1 MKTTKKSEKKS
12 DDPCWKDYEKVGTKT
27 KNGKKTSLLGG
38 ATKSLRKLGRGT
50 ANSISG
56 LSTTQKVVGSAAL
69 VALGLSYFSK
79 RNGKHAVAAGT
90 DDAAE
95 HSLNAMDGSTEGA
108 L

>member
-1 MKTTKKSEKKS
+1 MKKTKKI
-12 DDPCWKDYEKVGTKT
+12 

-90 DDAAE
+90 DDATAAE

>member
-1 MKTTKKSEKKS
+1 MKKTK
-12 DDPCWKDYEKVGTKT
+12 KT

-69 VALGLSYFSK
+69 MALGLSYFSK
-79 RNGKHAVAAGT
+79 RNGKPAVAAGT
-90 DDAAE
+90 AAAE